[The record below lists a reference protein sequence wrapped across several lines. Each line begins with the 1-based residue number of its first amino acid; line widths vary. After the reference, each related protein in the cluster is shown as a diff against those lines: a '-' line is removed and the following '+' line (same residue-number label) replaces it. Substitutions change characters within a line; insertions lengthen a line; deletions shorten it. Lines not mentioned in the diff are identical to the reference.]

1 MQLYKEFH
9 HIVPGAT
16 RSINPIEQKLILHTK
31 RNSLCTVV
39 AYTNVFDRK
48 NAITFFYVLYSPF
61 RPYDFGWNKNKLEL
75 GHDP

>member
-1 MQLYKEFH
+1 MQLYKVFH

-48 NAITFFYVLYSPF
+48 NAITFFMFYTRHFDRTILA
-61 RPYDFGWNKNKLEL
+61 GIKINWN
-75 GHDP
+75 